1 MRYYIDG
8 EDMTI
13 YVDLVFFLNF
23 FFDFLLLLTVNN
35 TLKRNIPLKRI
46 FLGALIG
53 SLTIFLLFLNLSSF
67 LLFLLKIIIAFIMC
81 IVAFGLKDKAYLIQN
96 ISYFYMTST
105 VLGGF
110 LYFLNLTFQ
119 ETHNGL
125 IFSYNTLSV
134 NYLFLVISSPIILF
148 IYIRQRK
155 EMAHYQNFY
164 PLTISLKDGHNL
176 TLNAYYDTGN
186 KLSDPITKKKIVLV
200 DAKKIKNIPNFYYVP
215 YNSLNHQGLI
225 KCFKVNYIEINGKK
239 SSNYLIG
246 ISESNLLKDGVDAVL
261 NQYCKEDLL

>member
-1 MRYYIDG
+1 
-8 EDMTI
+8 
-13 YVDLVFFLNF
+13 
-23 FFDFLLLLTVNN
+23 
-35 TLKRNIPLKRI
+35 
-46 FLGALIG
+46 
-53 SLTIFLLFLNLSSF
+53 
-67 LLFLLKIIIAFIMC
+67 
-81 IVAFGLKDKAYLIQN
+81 
-96 ISYFYMTST
+96 
-105 VLGGF
+105 
-110 LYFLNLTFQ
+110 
-119 ETHNGL
+119 
-125 IFSYNTLSV
+125 
-134 NYLFLVISSPIILF
+134 
-148 IYIRQRK
+148 
-155 EMAHYQNFY
+155 MAHYQNFY
-164 PLTISLKDGHNL
+164 PLIISLKDGHNL